1 MKKELKEKFA
11 YWAETLFYFGAMA
24 FGFSIL
30 IGGLYAIYTII
41 KALFSQSMVLT
52 YWLFIFTI
60 YIFTLYKL
68 TGLEILKDR
77 YQMFFSK
84 EYWINYNVIEF
95 ASWMAKAIIIIPGL
109 IFGIELW
116 YMHYITLLTSSLLI
130 WASMKKSLPTLI
142 LFNTIWIGISL
153 SILIKHYVQ

>member
-1 MKKELKEKFA
+1 
-11 YWAETLFYFGAMA
+11 
-24 FGFSIL
+24 
-30 IGGLYAIYTII
+30 
-41 KALFSQSMVLT
+41 
-52 YWLFIFTI
+52 
-60 YIFTLYKL
+60 
-68 TGLEILKDR
+68 
-77 YQMFFSK
+77 MFFSK

-109 IFGIELW
+109 VFGIELW